1 MRPARGA
8 CTCSS
13 ATPVPASPASTS
25 SGSSSRSL
33 RRRARA
39 RDWASRSRRG
49 SWSSTAA
56 GSWWRACPDRERR
69 SRSFC
74 HKSPPES
81 GRRATSMPSRVLVV
95 DDERLIRWS
104 VEQTL
109 GKLGYDVGTAEDGA
123 TAVQM
128 VREESP
134 DIILLDLKLPDTD
147 GLQVLRQVKEAHPDI
162 QVVIMTAY
170 ADVGTA
176 VEAMRLGAY
185 DYIAKPI
192 DFENLG
198 VTLRNALETR
208 QLRQKVE
215 FLRER
220 HLRPFRF
227 DHIVGTSRSIQD
239 VVALARKVSA
249 SGATTV
255 LIQGESGTGKDLLA
269 KAVHYESVRA
279 DEPFMEITCTA
290 MPETLLE
297 SEMFG
302 HERGAFTDAKVQKK
316 GLLELAH
323 GGTIFLD
330 EIGDMTPAL
339 QAKLLRVLEER
350 RFRRV
355 GGTKDISVDIRVVA
369 ASNKDLRATVEQ
381 GAFRKD
387 LYYRLQVVTI
397 TIPPLRERPEDIPLL
412 ARHFLGH
419 CSRELKKRVPSLSIQ
434 AEQLLVHY
442 DWPGNVREL
451 RNVVERAMILS
462 ETGELVPADLPPEI
476 ASRAAAPPSD
486 GPRFQLPLGGIVL
499 EEVEREFVRQ
509 ALELTNGNRTRAA
522 RVLGLTRDELRYRVK
537 KFDLAN
543 KAEEDGA

>member
-74 HKSPPES
+74 HKSPPDS

-147 GLQVLRQVKEAHPDI
+147 GLQVLRQE
-162 QVVIMTAY
+162 
-170 ADVGTA
+170 
-176 VEAMRLGAY
+176 
-185 DYIAKPI
+185 
-192 DFENLG
+192 
-198 VTLRNALETR
+198 
-208 QLRQKVE
+208 VE

-227 DHIVGTSRSIQD
+227 DHIIGTSRSIQD

-269 KAVHYESVRA
+269 TALHYESVRA

-419 CSRELKKRVPSLSIQ
+419 FSREFKKRVPSLSIQ

-509 ALELTNGNRTRAA
+509 ALDLTNGNRNRAP
-522 RVLGLTRDELRYRVK
+522 
-537 KFDLAN
+537 
-543 KAEEDGA
+543 